1 MYAKFKIQMLFQS
14 KRRISCIPI
23 KDFNVNLPTDT
34 PSTVTSRSTLKQNT
48 TNWKL
53 MVMKVTPAI
62 LWTTPGMVATTV
74 RSQRTTGTSKYYP
87 VLIQHW

>member
-1 MYAKFKIQMLFQS
+1 MYAKLKIQMLFQY
-14 KRRISCIPI
+14 KRRISCISI

-48 TNWKL
+48 TNSKL

-62 LWTTPGMVATTV
+62 L
-74 RSQRTTGTSKYYP
+74 
-87 VLIQHW
+87 

>member
-1 MYAKFKIQMLFQS
+1 MQMLLQS

-23 KDFNVNLPTDT
+23 KNVNVNLPTDT

-53 MVMKVTPAI
+53 TVMKVTLAI
-62 LWTTPGMVATTV
+62 LWTTPGTVATTV

-87 VLIQHW
+87 VLKQHW